1 MAQSN
6 PNTTPHSRLIP
17 VHTHPVEF
25 TTVVSQITTL
35 TSQAVALQ
43 TQVTEIFQNITTI
56 NNIISGGGTVGPAG
70 PQGPAGSA
78 GAVATTLTLLDQYGH
93 GAGDVRELPTSTSD
107 VQLPQVISLLQAVN
121 ELVALLIFQGGGDIS
136 RGQAEDSF
144 ARE

>member
-1 MAQSN
+1 MPTN
-6 PNTTPHSRLIP
+6 PNTTPNNKTIP
-17 VHTHPVEF
+17 QHTHLVEF

-70 PQGPAGSA
+70 PA

-136 RGQAEDSF
+136 RGVAEDSF
-144 ARE
+144 ARG